1 MKMRETLTEKKI
13 NQRITIT
20 SIRKFNQAHTSQD
33 ERSRFNR
40 EASIRRGQTQ

>member
-1 MKMRETLTEKKI
+1 MRKRETLTEKKS
-13 NQRITIT
+13 ITIT
-20 SIRKFNQAHTSQD
+20 STRKFNQAHTSQD

>member
-1 MKMRETLTEKKI
+1 MRKRKTLNKKKI
-13 NQRITIT
+13 NQRSTIT
-20 SIRKFNQAHTSQD
+20 STRKFNQTYTSQD